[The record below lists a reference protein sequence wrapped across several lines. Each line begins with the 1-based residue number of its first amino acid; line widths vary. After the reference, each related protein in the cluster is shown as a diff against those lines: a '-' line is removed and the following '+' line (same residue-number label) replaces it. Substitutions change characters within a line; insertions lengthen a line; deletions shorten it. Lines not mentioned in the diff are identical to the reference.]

1 MRILLPVKIDNEGD
15 FFSSIVPGGIEKFSK
30 ELYNLFPDVFI
41 PIEITKEIRS
51 HQATGKVFKK
61 AIEKYV
67 PDAVLSNEVDTSF
80 TKFFQKHNIPLMM
93 IIHRPLSRDPILM
106 GLIAK
111 FQELQKNDVHVYF
124 VSENQYR
131 FHKEMFKRIAGLEL
145 NGIKGYINPS
155 YVDKDFKVKSEH
167 QYDCC
172 TIGRNDFIKD
182 PFWVHRKAKDTGLS
196 SLVITGSLRFKQE
209 AQKEYYEK
217 NLNWQNPQY
226 TVRDLPYV
234 DVIDKMSSSKVFVA
248 TCYFE
253 SWGIAAME
261 ALSCGLPLLIVTD
274 IRGNHSS
281 IGIASNSSEYLKIR
295 KNANSKEF
303 KEKILKLSEIS
314 YEQRLEIAENAK
326 NKHSKENFK
335 KQIEEMI
342 DRRMSQK
349 ENRII
354 TLPSLERFFND

>member
-1 MRILLPVKIDNEGD
+1 MRILLPTKVDNEGD
-15 FFSSIVPGGIEKFSK
+15 FFSSIVSGGVEKFSK
-30 ELYNLFPDVFI
+30 ELYKLFPDVFI

-51 HQATGKVFKK
+51 HQASEKVFKK

-155 YVDKDFKVKSEH
+155 YIDKDFKIKSEH

-182 PFWVHRKAKDTGLS
+182 PFWIHRKAKDTGIS

-234 DVIDKMSSSKVFVA
+234 DVIDKMSSSRVFVA

-342 DRRMSQK
+342 DRRMTQK

>member
-1 MRILLPVKIDNEGD
+1 MRILLPTKVDNEGD
-15 FFSSIVPGGIEKFSK
+15 FFSSIVSGGVEKFSK
-30 ELYNLFPDVFI
+30 ELYKLFPNVFI

-51 HQATGKVFKK
+51 HQASEKVFKK

-124 VSENQYR
+124 VSENQYQ
-131 FHKEMFKRIAGLEL
+131 FHKKMFQRIAGLDL

-155 YVDKDFKVKSEH
+155 YIDKDFKIKSEH

-342 DRRMSQK
+342 DRRMTQK

>member
-51 HQATGKVFKK
+51 HQASEKVFKK

-145 NGIKGYINPS
+145 NEIKGYINPS

-342 DRRMSQK
+342 DRRMTQK